1 MLNLKYTYLD
11 FFTEVHFSYL
21 LFSYLVNRDYA
32 IAQTVPFT
40 NHTNTLQTYQ
50 NNKIIQNECRTLR

>member
-1 MLNLKYTYLD
+1 MLNLNILIWIFLLGT
-11 FFTEVHFSYL
+11 FSYL

-50 NNKIIQNECRTLR
+50 NNKIIQNECSTVR